1 MVTMITMATEV
12 VFKWFSFIHIVGGDD
27 DGWMIVNQEVRQR
40 SRSVISFLRG
50 ITIIALADIV
60 KMMTML
66 KSLSKW
72 EIICYQLKSQ
82 GCK

>member
-1 MVTMITMATEV
+1 
-12 VFKWFSFIHIVGGDD
+12 
-27 DGWMIVNQEVRQR
+27 MIVNQEVRQR

-60 KMMTML
+60 KMVMML